1 MRKLK
6 DMIVTLLRRKMD
18 DIELEEST
26 NTKVSPVSLWG
37 SCEDLPIKIFYEI
50 LKTENLNL
58 LIRKGNASQDQL
70 KNKWADILDEYWNMT
85 NAGLYQSNLRRAKS
99 LIQKQNKYTSLMAI
113 LTLAELGINVKDK
126 LKYWGLETVKEALR
140 QVRVLKTKIAM
151 KMAELQGEE
160 TKKIVYNFYKD
171 LAILEQLLNRSLN
184 VETLTVSYWVELHK
198 LAKQINKTKK

>member
-26 NTKVSPVSLWG
+26 NTKVSHVSLWE
-37 SCEDLPIKIFYEI
+37 SYEDLPIKIFYEI

-58 LIRKGNASQDQL
+58 LVRKGKASQDQL

-113 LTLAELGINVKDK
+113 LTLAELGINVKDE